1 MSNKRITIAIDGH
14 SSCGKSTMAKALSK
28 ALGYV
33 FVDSGAKY
41 RGVTHYCKQNGFI
54 VDGVPNEFAILAHL
68 DKISL
73 SFEFNPE
80 RGASDLLLNGVNV
93 EALIR
98 TPEVAGDVSK
108 IAALSFVRK
117 KLVDEQRKMGE
128 NGGIVMDGRDIGS
141 IVFPNAELKL
151 FVTAAPEIRAQR
163 RLLELQQNGIDT
175 TFDEVL
181 QNLTERDYLDSNRD
195 DSPLIQTPDA
205 LVIDT
210 SHLSREEQ
218 MQMALNLVQSRLK

>member
-1 MSNKRITIAIDGH
+1 MSDKRITIAIDGH
-14 SSCGKSTMAKALSK
+14 SSCGKSTMAKALSEK
-28 ALGYV
+28 LGYV
-33 FVDSGAKY
+33 FVDSGAMY
-41 RGVTHYCKQNGFI
+41 RGVTLYCKQNGLI
-54 VDGVPNEFAILAHL
+54 VDGEPNEFAILAHL

-128 NGGIVMDGRDIGS
+128 DGGIVMDGRDIGS
-141 IVFPNAELKL
+141 VVFPQAELKL

-210 SHLSREEQ
+210 SYLNREEQ
-218 MQMALNLVQSRLK
+218 LQMALKLVQSRLK

>member
-1 MSNKRITIAIDGH
+1 
-14 SSCGKSTMAKALSK
+14 MAKALSK

-33 FVDSGAKY
+33 FVDSGAMY
-41 RGVTHYCKQNGFI
+41 RGVTLYCKQNGFI
-54 VDGVPNEFAILAHL
+54 VDGEPNELAILAHL

-141 IVFPNAELKL
+141 VVFPQAELKL

-181 QNLTERDYLDSNRD
+181 QNLNERDYLDSNRD

-218 MQMALNLVQSRLK
+218 MQMALNLVQSRLT

>member
-1 MSNKRITIAIDGH
+1 
-14 SSCGKSTMAKALSK
+14 MAKALSEK
-28 ALGYV
+28 LGYV
-33 FVDSGAKY
+33 FVDSGAMY
-41 RGVTHYCKQNGFI
+41 RGVTLYCKQQGLI
-54 VDGVPNEFAILAHL
+54 VAGEPNEFAIMAHL
-68 DKISL
+68 NKISL

-93 EALIR
+93 EAMIR

-108 IAALSFVRK
+108 IAALPFVRK

-141 IVFPNAELKL
+141 VVFPNAELKL

-218 MQMALNLVQSRLK
+218 LEMALNLVQGRLK